1 VGKDQVLMHR
11 QMHWIR
17 IDRYFKGKA
26 EDSALDVVFQ
36 PMMCVHCENAPCEQ
50 VCPVA
55 ATVHDTEGL
64 NTMVY
69 NRCIGTRYCS
79 NNCPYKVRRFNYF
92 DFHAKDPKQK
102 WAAPWPGMPDAQQQA
117 EIDKLRRLQFNPEVT
132 VRMRG
137 VMEKCTYCTHR
148 LSRTKIDK
156 RNAGQEVKDGDV
168 MTACQQACPT
178 QAITFGN
185 LNEKGAAVSQLHR
198 NPRAFDVLGELNTR
212 PRTKYLAKLR
222 NPAPQ
227 AGAVEHHSSGAG
239 LMGIEN
245 SAETIG

>member
-1 VGKDQVLMHR
+1 
-11 QMHWIR
+11 MHWLR
-17 IDRYFKGKA
+17 IDRYFKGEPA
-26 EDSALDVVFQ
+26 GETPPQVVHQ

-92 DFHAKDPKQK
+92 DYHSKDARGAAK
-102 WAAPWPGMPDAQQQA
+102 PWLGMPDAQQPNVVDQ
-117 EIDKLRRLQFNPEVT
+117 IKRMVYNPDVT

-137 VMEKCTYCTHR
+137 VMEKCNYCTQR
-148 LSRTKIDK
+148 ITAAKIER
-156 RNAGQEVKDGDV
+156 RNRGEQVEDGDV

-178 QAITFGN
+178 QAIVFGN
-185 LNEKGAAVSQLHR
+185 LNDENSRVRKLQASHR
-198 NPRAFDVLGELNTR
+198 AYGVLEELNVR
-212 PRTKYLAKLR
+212 PRTKYLARIR
-222 NPAPQ
+222 NPLSDKA
-227 AGAVEHHSSGAG
+227 
-239 LMGIEN
+239 
-245 SAETIG
+245 